1 MTIVIVGGGKVGYY
15 LAKALA
21 PEKHHIVLLEAD
33 SDHCMKIDD
42 ELDRL
47 GVGLICGDGTEMNI
61 LLDAGIEHADIL
73 IAVTGYDQNN
83 LVACQ
88 LARQYFGVP
97 RTIARVNNPKN
108 IQVFKRLGV
117 DSVVSSTAYIADMIS
132 QEVDWTCVN
141 QTLANN
147 VGDVRIRELLVSKDS
162 VANGKSLTELTLPGG
177 TILITVVRD
186 QEVFIPN
193 GQTRIQEGDRVI
205 ALSREADVR
214 QLGAYFSG
222 ETGGLEHEV

>member
-1 MTIVIVGGGKVGYY
+1 MTILIVGGGKVGYY

-21 PEKHHIVLLEAD
+21 TDKHRIVLLEAD
-33 SDHCMKIDD
+33 SDHCGKIND

-47 GVGLICGDGTEMNI
+47 GVVLICGDGTEMNI
-61 LLDAGIEHADIL
+61 LRDAGIEYAGIL

-108 IQVFKRLGV
+108 IEVFKRLGV

-132 QEVDWTCVN
+132 QEVDWTGVN
-141 QTLANN
+141 QTLAKK
-147 VGDVRIRELLVSKDS
+147 VGDVRIRDLLVGKAS
-162 VANGKSLTELTLPGG
+162 VANGKSLTELTMPGG

-186 QEVFIPN
+186 REAFIPN

-205 ALSREADVR
+205 ALSHEADAR
-214 QLGAYFSG
+214 QLDAYFSG
-222 ETGGLEHEV
+222 ETGGLAHEA

>member
-1 MTIVIVGGGKVGYY
+1 MNIVIVGGGKVGYY
-15 LAKALA
+15 LAKTLA
-21 PEKHHIVLLEAD
+21 PEKHRLVLLEAD
-33 SDHCMKIDD
+33 SEHCEKIDD

-47 GVGLICGDGTEMNI
+47 GVGLICGDGTELNI
-61 LLDAGIEHADIL
+61 LRDAGIERADIL

-83 LVACQ
+83 FVACL

-141 QTLANN
+141 QTLAKQ
-147 VGDVRIRELLVSKDS
+147 VGDVRIRDLLVGNAS

-186 QEVFIPN
+186 HEVFIPN
-193 GQTRIQEGDRVI
+193 GQTRIREGDRVI
-205 ALSREADVR
+205 ALSREADAQR
-214 QLGAYFSG
+214 LGAYFSG
-222 ETGGLEHEV
+222 ETGGLEHEA

>member
-1 MTIVIVGGGKVGYY
+1 MIVGGGKVGYY

-21 PEKHHIVLLEAD
+21 ADKHRVVLLEAD
-33 SDHCMKIDD
+33 SDHCAKISD

-47 GVGLICGDGTEMNI
+47 GVGLICGDGTEFNI
-61 LLDAGIEHADIL
+61 LRDAGIEHADIL

-88 LARQYFGVP
+88 LARQHFGVP

-117 DSVVSSTAYIADMIS
+117 DSVVSSTAYIAEMIS
-132 QEVDWTCVN
+132 QEVDWTGVN
-141 QTLANN
+141 QMLAKK
-147 VGDVRIRELLVSKDS
+147 VGDVRIRDLQVSQSS

-186 QEVFIPN
+186 QEALIPN
-193 GQTRIQEGDRVI
+193 GQTRLQEGDRVI
-205 ALSREADVR
+205 ALSREADAR
-214 QLGAYFSG
+214 RLGAFFSG
-222 ETGGLEHEV
+222 ETGGLQHKS

>member
-33 SDHCMKIDD
+33 RDHCDKIAS
-42 ELDRL
+42 ELDQL
-47 GVGLICGDGTEMNI
+47 GIGLICGDGTELNI
-61 LLDAGIEHADIL
+61 LRDAGIQRADIL

-117 DSVVSSTAYIADMIS
+117 DSVVSSTAHIADMIS
-132 QEVDWTCVN
+132 QEIDWTGVN
-141 QTLANN
+141 QMLARK
-147 VGDVRIRELLVSKDS
+147 VGDVRIRDLLVSKQS
-162 VANGKSLTELTLPGG
+162 AANGKRLSDLTLPGG
-177 TILITVVRD
+177 TILITVVRNED
-186 QEVFIPN
+186 VFIPN
-193 GQTRIQEGDRVI
+193 GQTQIQEGDRVI
-205 ALSREADVR
+205 ALSHEEDAR
-214 QLGAYFSG
+214 QLSAFFQ
-222 ETGGLEHEV
+222 V